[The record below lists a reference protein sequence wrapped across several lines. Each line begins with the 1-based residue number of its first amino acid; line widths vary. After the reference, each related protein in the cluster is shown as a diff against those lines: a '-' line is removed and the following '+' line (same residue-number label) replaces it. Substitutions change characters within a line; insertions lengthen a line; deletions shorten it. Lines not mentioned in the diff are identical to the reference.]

1 MHKRALHYVGDT
13 ARPSHD
19 MIGEKVIHQPD
30 LRLVVPDERERPS
43 LAARLRDW
51 TVGHRWSLLILL
63 GLLIV
68 AAVLHGSGMTRAP
81 AFDDDEGT
89 YVAQAWAV
97 QTRHALTHYTYWY
110 DHPPLGWLLLA
121 AWTWTTGAFS
131 RASSAVTAGREALL
145 VVHLASCGLLYAL
158 ARRLNLR
165 RGFAALAVLLF
176 TLSPLALFYQRMVYL
191 DNLATPF
198 VLGAFV
204 LALSPRQRL
213 SAYAASG
220 ACFAAAVLI
229 KETSVLL
236 LPALCWQVAMTTDIR
251 NRRYCYALFIT
262 MFVLIGALYPLYAL
276 LKNELVPGA
285 GHVSLVGGILFQLV
299 ERKGSGSLFTSG
311 SIARGVVHG
320 WWALDPWLLGAAVLL
335 PPLAFAQRRLRPL
348 ALVLALQILLPLRG
362 GYLPVPY
369 VIGLLPF
376 TAVLAAG
383 VGDWLWGGVRSR
395 RRTDAVGPEPR
406 PRGVHSRIPRRTP
419 WLRRATAV
427 VAVTLFVGSAVPGWW
442 EKDRALVIDD
452 QAAPLRQAEAWM
464 RAYATH
470 DAWLLVDD
478 SMWVDLVRAGFSPE
492 RTIWFYK
499 LDLDPGIR
507 PPLGWRSIRYLVV
520 TQVMRN
526 GLEELPSVRAAYDH
540 SVLVASFGE
549 GTQRV
554 EIRMVGMGG

>member
-1 MHKRALHYVGDT
+1 ML
-13 ARPSHD
+13 
-19 MIGEKVIHQPD
+19 
-30 LRLVVPDERERPS
+30 LN
-43 LAARLRDW
+43 
-51 TVGHRWSLLILL
+51 LLI
-63 GLLIV
+63 I
-68 AAVLHGSGMTRAP
+68 AAVLHARGMDRAP

-89 YVAQAWAV
+89 YMAQAWAV

-131 RASSAVTAGREALL
+131 RASSAVAAGREAML
-145 VVHLASCGLLYAL
+145 VVHLASCGLLFAL
-158 ARRLNLR
+158 ARRLDLR
-165 RGFAALAVLLF
+165 RGFAGLAVLLF
-176 TLSPLALFYQRMVYL
+176 TLSPLALFYQRLVYL

-236 LPALCWQVAMTTDIR
+236 LPALCWQVAVTTDIR
-251 NRRYCYALFIT
+251 TRRYCYALFLV
-262 MFVLIGALYPLYAL
+262 MFVLIGALYPMYAL
-276 LKNELVPGA
+276 LKNELLPGA
-285 GHVSLVGGILFQLV
+285 SHVSLVGGILFQLV
-299 ERKGSGSLFTSG
+299 ERKGSGSLFTPG

-320 WWALDPWLLGAAVLL
+320 WWALDPWLLVAGVLL

-348 ALVLALQILLPLRG
+348 ALVLALQILMPLRG

-383 VGDWLWGGVRSR
+383 VGDGLWGSARSR
-395 RRTDAVGPEPR
+395 RRTDAAGAQPR
-406 PRGVHSRIPRRTP
+406 LGRAHSRTSRPER
-419 WLRRATAV
+419 WLRRTTAV
-427 VAVTLFVGSAVPGWW
+427 VAVALFIGSAVPSWW
-442 EKDRALVIDD
+442 EKDRVLMTDD
-452 QAAPLRQAEAWM
+452 QAAPMRQAEAWM
-464 RAYATH
+464 RAHAPR

-478 SMWVDLVRAGFSPE
+478 AMWVDLVRAGFSPR
-492 RTIWFYK
+492 RTVWFYK

-507 PPLGWRSIRYLVV
+507 PPLGWRSIRYVVV

-526 GLEELPSVRAAYDH
+526 GLADLPSVRAAH
-540 SVLVASFGE
+540 NNSTLVTSFGE

-554 EIRMVGMGG
+554 EIRIAR

>member
-1 MHKRALHYVGDT
+1 
-13 ARPSHD
+13 
-19 MIGEKVIHQPD
+19 MIGERVIHKPD
-30 LRLVVPDERERPS
+30 LRLVVPEEPERAS

-51 TVGHRWSLLILL
+51 TVGHGWSLLILL
-63 GLLIV
+63 SLLIV
-68 AAVLHGSGMTRAP
+68 AALLHGSNMTRTP

-97 QTRHALTHYTYWY
+97 QTRHALAHYTYWY

-131 RASSAVTAGREALL
+131 RASSAVAAGREALL

-158 ARRLNLR
+158 GRRLGLR
-165 RGFAALAVLLF
+165 RGFASLAVLLF

-198 VLGAFV
+198 LLGAFV
-204 LALSPRQRL
+204 LALSPRRRL

-236 LPALCWQVAMTTDIR
+236 LPALCWQVAVTTDIR
-251 NRRYCYALFIT
+251 TRRYCYALFFT

-276 LKNELVPGA
+276 LKDELLPGT

-311 SIARGVVHG
+311 SISRGVVHG

-348 ALVLALQILLPLRG
+348 ALALAIQVLMPLRG

-383 VGDWLWGGVRSR
+383 VGDWLWGSGRSR
-395 RRTDAVGPEPR
+395 QRMDTAGPMPR
-406 PRGVHSRIPRRTP
+406 PGRAHSRTPRRKR
-419 WLRRATAV
+419 WLGPTTAV
-427 VAVTLFVGSAVPGWW
+427 VAVTLFLGSAVPGWW
-442 EKDRALVIDD
+442 EKDRALMTEDH
-452 QAAPLRQAEAWM
+452 AAPMRQAEDWM
-464 RAYATH
+464 RAHAAR

-478 SMWVDLVRAGFSPE
+478 AMWVDLVRAGFSPK
-492 RTIWFYK
+492 RTVWFYK

-526 GLEELPSVRAAYDH
+526 GLQDLSSVRAAHDH
-540 SVLVASFGE
+540 SSLVATFGE

-554 EIRMVGMGG
+554 DIRMVR

>member
-1 MHKRALHYVGDT
+1 MN
-13 ARPSHD
+13 
-19 MIGEKVIHQPD
+19 MIGERVIHKPD
-30 LRLVVPDERERPS
+30 LRLVAPDEQERAS
-43 LAARLRDW
+43 VAARLRDW
-51 TVGHRWSLLILL
+51 TVEHRWSLLLLL
-63 GLLIV
+63 GLLVV
-68 AAVLHGSGMTRAP
+68 AAVLHGWGMTRAP

-89 YVAQAWAV
+89 YMAQAWAV

-121 AWTWTTGAFS
+121 AWTWTTDAFS
-131 RASSAVTAGREALL
+131 RASSAVAAGREALL
-145 VVHLASCGLLYAL
+145 VAHLASCALLYAL
-158 ARRLNLR
+158 ARRLGLR
-165 RGFAALAVLLF
+165 RGFAGLAVLLF
-176 TLSPLALFYQRMVYL
+176 TLSPLALFYHRMVYL

-198 VLGAFV
+198 LLGAFV

-236 LPALCWQVAMTTDIR
+236 LPALCWQVAVTSDVRT
-251 NRRYCYALFIT
+251 RRYCYALFVST
-262 MFVLIGALYPLYAL
+262 LVLIGALYPLYAL
-276 LKNELVPGA
+276 LKNELLPGS

-320 WWALDPWLLGAAVLL
+320 WWALDPWLLAAAVLL

-348 ALVLALQILLPLRG
+348 ALVLALQVLMPLRG

-376 TAVLAAG
+376 TAVLAGG
-383 VGDWLWGGVRSR
+383 VGDWLWGSGRSR
-395 RRTDAVGPEPR
+395 RRTDPARPEPR
-406 PRGVHSRIPRRTP
+406 PGSAQSCTPPRKR
-419 WLRRATAV
+419 WLRPMTAL
-427 VAVTLFVGSAVPGWW
+427 VAVMLFVGSAAPDWW
-442 EKDRALVIDD
+442 EKDRTLVTDD
-452 QAAPLRQAEAWM
+452 QAAPLRQTETWM
-464 RAYATH
+464 RAHAAR

-478 SMWVDLVRAGFSPE
+478 AMWVDLVRAGFSPE
-492 RTIWFYK
+492 RTVWFYK

-526 GLEELPSVRAAYDH
+526 GLADLPSVRAAHNH
-540 SVLVASFGE
+540 STLVASFGE
-549 GTQRV
+549 GTQRI
-554 EIRMVGMGG
+554 EIRMVR

>member
-1 MHKRALHYVGDT
+1 
-13 ARPSHD
+13 

-30 LRLVVPDERERPS
+30 LKLAVPHDWERPS
-43 LAARLRDW
+43 LAARLRAW
-51 TVGHRWSLLILL
+51 TVGHRWSLLMLL

-121 AWTWTTGAFS
+121 VWTWTTGAFS
-131 RASSAVTAGREALL
+131 RASSAVAAGREALL

-158 ARRLNLR
+158 ARRLDLR

-176 TLSPLALFYQRMVYL
+176 TLSPLALFYQRLVYL

-198 VLGAFV
+198 LLGAFV
-204 LALSPRQRL
+204 FALSPRQRL

-236 LPALCWQVAMTTDIR
+236 LPALCWQIAVTTDIR
-251 NRRYCYALFIT
+251 TRRFCFALFLT
-262 MFVLIGALYPLYAL
+262 VLVLVGALYPLYAL
-276 LKNELVPGA
+276 LKGELLPGS

-320 WWALDPWLLGAAVLL
+320 WWVLDPWMLGAAILL

-348 ALVLALQILLPLRG
+348 ALALTLQILIPLRG

-383 VGDWLWGGVRSR
+383 VGDGIWGTGGS
-395 RRTDAVGPEPR
+395 
-406 PRGVHSRIPRRTP
+406 PRRTEAP
-419 WLRRATAV
+419 KAEQRPGGAHARAPRRKKQWLRATTAV
-427 VAVTLFVGSAVPGWW
+427 VAVMLFVGSAAPGWW
-442 EKDRALVIDD
+442 EKDRALMIEDH
-452 QAAPLRQAEAWM
+452 AAPMRQAEAWM
-464 RAYATH
+464 RAHAAR

-478 SMWVDLVRAGFSPE
+478 AMWVDLVRAGFSSE
-492 RTIWFYK
+492 RTVWFYK

-526 GLEELPSVRAAYDH
+526 GLQDLPSVRAAHDH
-540 SVLVASFGE
+540 SDIVASFGE
-549 GTQRV
+549 GTQRI
-554 EIRMVGMGG
+554 EIRMARNAD

>member
-1 MHKRALHYVGDT
+1 
-13 ARPSHD
+13 
-19 MIGEKVIHQPD
+19 MIGEKVIHQPN
-30 LRLVVPDERERPS
+30 LRLVAPDDRKRAS
-43 LAARLRDW
+43 LAARLRAW
-51 TVGHRWSLLILL
+51 TVGHRWSLLMLL
-63 GLLIV
+63 GLLAV
-68 AAVLHGSGMTRAP
+68 AAMLHGWGMTRAP

-110 DHPPLGWLLLA
+110 DHPPLGWLLVA
-121 AWTWTTGAFS
+121 AWTWTTGAFR
-131 RASSAVTAGREALL
+131 RAASAVAAGRELLL

-158 ARRLNLR
+158 ARRLGLR
-165 RGFAALAVLLF
+165 RGFAGLAVLLF

-251 NRRYCYALFIT
+251 NRRYCYALFVT
-262 MFVLIGALYPLYAL
+262 MFVLICALYPLYAL
-276 LKNELVPGA
+276 LKNELLPGA

-299 ERKGSGSLFTSG
+299 ERKGSGSLLTSG

-320 WWALDPWLLGAAVLL
+320 WWALDPWLLGAAALL
-335 PPLAFAQRRLRPL
+335 PPLAFVQRRLRPL
-348 ALVLALQILLPLRG
+348 ALVLALQILMPLRG

-383 VGDWLWGGVRSR
+383 VGDWLWGSSRSR

-406 PRGVHSRIPRRTP
+406 PGGVHSRTPRRKP
-419 WLRRATAV
+419 WLRPTMAV

-442 EKDRALVIDD
+442 EKDRALVTEDH
-452 QAAPLRQAEAWM
+452 AAPLRQAEAWM
-464 RAYATH
+464 RTHAAH

-478 SMWVDLVRAGFSPE
+478 SMWVDLVRAGFSSE

-499 LDLDPGIR
+499 LDLDPGIH

-526 GLEELPSVRAAYDH
+526 DLQELPSVRAAHDH
-540 SVLVASFGE
+540 SALVASFGA

-554 EIRMVGMGG
+554 EIRMVGRGD